1 MTRVLPFIELTA
13 FVGFTAFSPETKVIR
28 DFISEAIEDP
38 EDLYVWVDYMKGMA
52 DELAS
57 GALASNDLIPQQE
70 IQKAFY
76 ALTTLIVADAL
87 AKNLWDELQTVT
99 VENFIKM
106 IKRVEEPPNFK
117 GGNTFPQLFT
127 DALNHLNKMD
137 PASKMADLKHTPDAV
152 RSLMVVYSAGQEA
165 AMKRLRNH
173 QGFVTLNN
181 KPTEAEFLKMLADFD
196 IAKLTD
202 AQALGFGKILKGFDV
217 KEGVAKSGYAHRT
230 SHGATHEFF
239 DIHKYADEIAE
250 IQFRKVIETGSDK
263 TLFRVY
269 DYVLK
274 NGWHVDKKA
283 WKPESIEK
291 WFKASAKGN
300 VIVKGSAKTGQLFR
314 DIIAGMVIPKFAGV
328 LMLGR
333 V

>member
-1 MTRVLPFIELTA
+1 
-13 FVGFTAFSPETKVIR
+13 
-28 DFISEAIEDP
+28 
-38 EDLYVWVDYMKGMA
+38 
-52 DELAS
+52 
-57 GALASNDLIPQQE
+57 
-70 IQKAFY
+70 
-76 ALTTLIVADAL
+76 
-87 AKNLWDELQTVT
+87 
-99 VENFIKM
+99 
-106 IKRVEEPPNFK
+106 
-117 GGNTFPQLFT
+117 
-127 DALNHLNKMD
+127 MD

-250 IQFRKVIETGSDK
+250 IQFRKEIKADGFEIP
-263 TLFRVY
+263 LIRVY

-274 NGWHVDKKA
+274 DGWHVDKKA

-314 DIIAGMVIPKFAGV
+314 DIIAAHGNTKIRWSFDARASVIGKEKIFNMLSEALNENLDSIAGT
-328 LMLGR
+328 LGKTIDSKELR
-333 V
+333 ASFIEDITKKLKSNFDIEISDI